1 MGLFEDL
8 SQFLETRLEEFLA
21 AHPHL
26 ELQAIEEQLREQEED
41 TLRLI
46 ASLQTQEKRL
56 EADILDTAQDIQRW
70 NIRIQKAQTAGR
82 DDLVKAAQ
90 EREAL
95 LLRRGNQLWGQ
106 RLGVQE
112 RLEQA
117 KTLKQNIQS
126 RRQEVHAKAAQLR
139 AEQSQFSNQE
149 RVSSWDNP
157 TSNTRFQK
165 PAVDP
170 LEQVFSDWETE
181 DELNQLKRQMGQ

>member
-1 MGLFEDL
+1 VGLFEDF

-26 ELQAIEEQLREQEED
+26 ELQALEEQLREQEED

-46 ASLQTQEKRL
+46 ASLQTQEERL

-70 NIRIQKAQTAGR
+70 HIRIQKAQAAGR
-82 DDLVKAAQ
+82 EDLVKPAQ

-139 AEQSQFSNQE
+139 AEQAQFSQE

-165 PAVDP
+165 PAADP

>member
-1 MGLFEDL
+1 MGLFEDF

-26 ELQAIEEQLREQEED
+26 ELQALEEQLREQEED

-46 ASLQTQEKRL
+46 ASLQTQEERL

-70 NIRIQKAQTAGR
+70 HIRIQKAQTAGR

-126 RRQEVHAKAAQLR
+126 RRQEVHAKAAQIR
-139 AEQSQFSNQE
+139 AEQAQFSNQE

-157 TSNTRFQK
+157 SSNTRFQK
-165 PAVDP
+165 PAADP

>member
-8 SQFLETRLEEFLA
+8 SQFLETRLEEFLD

-46 ASLQTQEKRL
+46 ASLQAQEKRL
-56 EADILDTAQDIQRW
+56 EEEILSTAQDIQRW
-70 NIRIQKAQTAGR
+70 HIRIQKAQAAGR
-82 DDLVKAAQ
+82 EDLVKPAQ

-106 RLGVQE
+106 RQGVQE
-112 RLEQA
+112 RLNQA
-117 KTLKQNIQS
+117 QALKGNIQA

-139 AEQSQFSNQE
+139 SEQAASSSE
-149 RVSSWDNP
+149 RVSSWDSP
-157 TSNTRFQK
+157 SQTRFQK
-165 PAVDP
+165 TAVDP

-181 DELNQLKRQMGQ
+181 DELNQLKRKMGQ

>member
-46 ASLQTQEKRL
+46 ASLQAQEKKL
-56 EADILDTAQDIQRW
+56 EEDILSTAQDIQRW
-70 NIRIQKAQTAGR
+70 HMRIQKAQAAGR
-82 DDLVKAAQ
+82 EDLVQPAQ

-95 LLRRGNQLWGQ
+95 LLRQGNQLWGQ
-106 RLGVQE
+106 RQGVQD
-112 RLEQA
+112 RLSQA
-117 KTLKQNIQS
+117 KNLKQNIQA
-126 RRQEVHAKAAQLR
+126 RRQEVHAKAAQWR
-139 AEQSQFSNQE
+139 AEQAESSSE

-157 TSNTRFQK
+157 SYTRFPK
-165 PAVDP
+165 TAADP

-181 DELNQLKRQMGQ
+181 DELSQLKRQMGQ

>member
-1 MGLFEDL
+1 MGLFEDF

-26 ELQAIEEQLREQEED
+26 ELQALEEQLREQEQD

-46 ASLQTQEKRL
+46 ASLQTQEERL

-70 NIRIQKAQTAGR
+70 HIRIQKAQAAGR
-82 DDLVKAAQ
+82 EDLVKPAQ

-139 AEQSQFSNQE
+139 AEQAQFSQE

-165 PAVDP
+165 PAADP

>member
-1 MGLFEDL
+1 MGLFEDF

-26 ELQAIEEQLREQEED
+26 ELQALEEQLREQEED

-46 ASLQTQEKRL
+46 ASLQTQEERL

-70 NIRIQKAQTAGR
+70 HIRIQKAQAAGR
-82 DDLVKAAQ
+82 EDLVKPAQ

-139 AEQSQFSNQE
+139 AEQAQFSQE

-165 PAVDP
+165 PAADP